1 MKNRFIIFI
10 FLSLGFFKAKAQQDA
25 MYTQYMFNT
34 LAINPAYAGSRNVLS
49 ATGLIRSQ
57 WVGIEGAPETQTIS
71 FDAAMPN
78 KRVGLGVQIFND
90 KIGVTRTSGASL
102 SYAYRIPT
110 ENGTMAFGLLGS
122 LTNYKADYVNVR
134 LNSGSPVDGAF
145 AYDINKL
152 MPNFGA
158 GIYYNTDRLYLGASL
173 PHLLNNRLA
182 NGNDVVGN
190 STLAARQYLHLFV
203 MAGYV
208 LPMGYDFKLKPSLL
222 FKGVKGSPMQLDLNC
237 NLWVKD
243 VIGIGAQYRTGDAVA
258 GILEIQASD
267 QIRIGYSYDYTT
279 SGLTDYNSGSHEIM
293 LRYEFGF
300 NRSRIVAP
308 RYF

>member
-1 MKNRFIIFI
+1 MKNRFIIII
-10 FLSLGFFKAKAQQDA
+10 FLTVGFINAQAQQDA

-49 ATGLIRSQ
+49 ATGLTRRQ
-57 WVGIEGAPETQTIS
+57 WVGIEGAPNTQTIS

-90 KIGVTRTSGASL
+90 KIGVTQTSGASL

-110 ENGTMAFGLLGS
+110 EKGTLAFGLLGS
-122 LTNYKADYVNVR
+122 LTNYKADFVNIR
-134 LNSGSPVDGAF
+134 LNSGSPVDEAF

-152 MPNFGA
+152 MPNFGT
-158 GIYYNTDRLYLGASL
+158 GIYYNTERLFLGASV
-173 PHLLNNRLA
+173 PHLLNNRLV
-182 NGNDVVGN
+182 NGNDIVGN

-208 LPMGYDFKLKPSLL
+208 IPMGYDFKVKPSLL
-222 FKGVKGSPMQLDLNC
+222 FKGVRGSSVQLDINC
-237 NLWVKD
+237 NFWIKD
-243 VIGIGAQYRTGDAVA
+243 VIGIGAQYRTGDAIA
-258 GILEIQASD
+258 GIFAIQASE

-279 SGLTDYNSGSHEIM
+279 SGLTNYNSGSHEIM
-293 LRYEFGF
+293 LRYEFG
-300 NRSRIVAP
+300 SRGS
-308 RYF
+308 RTEGSCYF